1 MADNPVLPPLLSDI
15 EISDTEL
22 PPSPVPPLEM
32 ERPIRTDVILEDD
45 EVLIESPE
53 DALFT
58 PQNIE
63 IEVQPDVDEDGNTIV
78 AFGEE
83 LPEDLSGDF
92 YRNLAEEIDERELS
106 ALANDILSMYKEDR
120 ESRADWERTYSEGL
134 SLLGMESDER
144 SQPFQGASGVYH
156 PLLSEA
162 VAQFQASAYKELLP
176 AGGPVSTRVIGRVTP
191 ERTTQAARVKEFM
204 NYQITEVMQEYDPEL
219 DQMLFYLPLS
229 GSSFK
234 KIYYDEGLDRA
245 VCKFIT
251 SEDLVVPYETTDLQ
265 SASRITHMV
274 RQNIN
279 DVRKLQASGFYRD
292 IELIP
297 SEEPQTSVTEKVDEL
312 EGLQPT
318 AYSSSDI
325 MTILECHIDLDL
337 SGFEDSKDDGEPT
350 GIKLPYIVT
359 MEEDCS
365 QILSI
370 RRNWEEQDSLQLKK
384 QYFVHYKFLPGLG
397 FYGFG
402 LIHMIGGLSKSAT
415 SLMRQL
421 IDAGTLANLPA
432 GFKARGLRVRNDDE
446 PLQPGEWRDIDAPG
460 GALRDSLLPLPYKEP
475 SGTLLN
481 LLGILVDSGRRFA
494 AITEMQTGDMTE
506 AMPVGTTV
514 ALLEKGMQVMS
525 AIHKRLHYSQKIEF
539 RLLAETFSE
548 YLPEEYPFEVAGGE
562 RIIKVGD
569 FSAQIDVLPHS
580 DPNVFSMAQRVMMA
594 QTQLQ
599 LATSAPQI
607 HDLREAYF
615 RMYQALGIQDI
626 KDILPVTEPENSKDP
641 ATENADALI
650 GAPIKAFIHQD
661 HEAHIATHMA
671 FMQNPIFQNNQ
682 QAMLLLQSH
691 IQEHFA
697 MLYRQQVEQLIGR
710 PLPGDDEQVSPELEN
725 QIAQAAAQATQQ
737 ISAQAQQFAAQQ
749 GEGGID
755 PLLQIRMKELE
766 LKERDMQRREAEAQS
781 RLAFDMQKEQVK
793 TGLEETK
800 IQQDASQAAERIAVQ
815 REKIRVQ

>member
-1 MADNPVLPPLLSDI
+1 MADEPLIPPLLSEI
-15 EISDTEL
+15 EISDTEF
-22 PPSPVPPLEM
+22 PPSPVPPLDM

-45 EVLIESPE
+45 EVLAEMPNDGSLILEDIEV
-53 DALFT
+53 
-58 PQNIE
+58 E
-63 IEVQPDVDEDGNTIV
+63 IEPELDEEGNTV
-78 AFGEE
+78 VSFGEE
-83 LPEDLSGDF
+83 VPEISSDDF
-92 YRNLAEEIDERELS
+92 YGNLAEDIDQRDLS
-106 ALANDILSMYKEDR
+106 RLATDILDMYQVDR
-120 ESRADWERTYSEGL
+120 QSRSEWERTYSEGL
-134 SLLGMESDER
+134 GLLGMDTDDR
-144 SQPFQGASGVYH
+144 SEPFQGASGVYH

-162 VAQFQASAYKELLP
+162 VAQFQSSAYKELLP
-176 AGGPVSTRVIGRVTP
+176 GGGPVNTRVVGKMTP
-191 ERTTQAARVKEFM
+191 ERQDQATRVKEFM

-234 KIYYDEGLDRA
+234 KIYYDETLNRA
-245 VCKFIT
+245 VSKFIT

-265 SASRITHMV
+265 SATRITHMV
-274 RQNIN
+274 RMSMN

-292 IELIP
+292 IELVP
-297 SEEPQTSVTEKVDEL
+297 SLEEETAVTQKVDQL
-312 EGLQPT
+312 EGVRPSQYMN
-318 AYSSSDI
+318 ADV
-325 MTILECHIDLDL
+325 MTILECHINLDL
-337 SGFEDSKDDGEPT
+337 PGLEDIGEDGEPT
-350 GIKLPYIVT
+350 GIQLPYIVT
-359 MEEDCS
+359 MEEGCS

-370 RRNWEEQDSLQLKK
+370 RRNWEELDSLKNKK

-415 SLMRQL
+415 SLLRQL

-446 PLQPGEWRDIDAPG
+446 PLQPGEWRDVDAPG

-481 LLGILVDSGRRFA
+481 LLGVLVDSGRRFA
-494 AITEMQTGDMTE
+494 AITEMQTGDMNE

-548 YLPEEYPFEVAGGE
+548 YLPNEYPFEVAGGE
-562 RIIKVGD
+562 RIVKVSD
-569 FSAQIDVLPHS
+569 FDEKIDVLPHS
-580 DPNVFSMAQRVMMA
+580 DPNTFSMAQRVMMA

-607 HDLREAYF
+607 HNLEEAYY
-615 RMYQALGIQDI
+615 RMYQALGVQDI
-626 KDILPVTEPENSKDP
+626 HDLLPTSSPQESKDP
-641 ATENADALI
+641 ATENSNALV
-650 GAPIKAFIHQD
+650 GAALKAFIHQD

-682 QAMLLLQSH
+682 QAMLVLQSH

-697 MLYRQQVEQLIGR
+697 MQYRQQVEQMIGQ
-710 PLPGDDEQVSPELEN
+710 PLPAEGQQIPPELEN

-737 ISAQAQQFAAQQ
+737 ISEQAQAFAAQQ

-755 PLLQIRMKELE
+755 PLIQIRMKELE
-766 LKERDMQRREAEAQS
+766 LKERDMARKEAESQS
-781 RLAFDMQKEQVK
+781 RLAFDMQKEQVR
-793 TGLEETK
+793 TALEETK
-800 IQQDASQAAERIAVQ
+800 IDQDAAQAAERIEVQ

>member
-53 DALFT
+53 DALFI
-58 PQNIE
+58 PQDIE

-176 AGGPVSTRVIGRVTP
+176 AGGPVSTRVLGRVTP

>member
-58 PQNIE
+58 PQDIE

-710 PLPGDDEQVSPELEN
+710 PLPSDDEQVSPELEN

>member
-58 PQNIE
+58 PQDIE

>member
-58 PQNIE
+58 PQDIE

-92 YRNLAEEIDERELS
+92 YRNLAEEIDERDLS

-781 RLAFDMQKEQVK
+781 RLAFDMQKEQAR

>member
-1 MADNPVLPPLLSDI
+1 MADEPLIPPLD
-15 EISDTEL
+15 
-22 PPSPVPPLEM
+22 M
-32 ERPIRTDVILEDD
+32 ERPVRTDVILEDD
-45 EVLIESPE
+45 EVLADASSEIPSIEQE
-53 DALFT
+53 I
-58 PQNIE
+58 QIE
-63 IEVQPDVDEDGNTIV
+63 IEPETDEQGNTIV
-78 AFGEE
+78 AFGEMPSE
-83 LPEDLSGDF
+83 PISEDF
-92 YRNLAEEIDERELS
+92 YENLAESIDQRELS
-106 ALANDILSMYKEDR
+106 GLASDMLAMYKEDR
-120 ESRADWERTYSEGL
+120 ESRSQWEHTYSDGL
-134 SLLGMESDER
+134 SLLGMETAER
-144 SQPFQGASGVYH
+144 AQPFQGASGVYH

-176 AGGPVSTRVIGRVTP
+176 AGGPVNTRVVGKTSP
-191 ERTTQAARVKEFM
+191 EKESQATRVKDFM

-229 GSSFK
+229 GSAFK

-245 VCKFIT
+245 VSKFIT

-265 SASRITHMV
+265 SATRITHMI
-274 RQNIN
+274 RQNVN

-297 SEEPQTSVTEKVDEL
+297 SEEPQTAITEKVDKM
-312 EGLQPT
+312 EGLRPT
-318 AYSSSDI
+318 AYNSSDI

-337 SGFEDSKDDGEPT
+337 PGFEDERENGEPT

-370 RRNWEEQDSLQLKK
+370 RRNWEENDPLKTK
-384 QYFVHYKFLPGLG
+384 RQYFVHYKFLPGLG

-402 LIHMIGGLSKSAT
+402 LIHMIGGLSKTAT

-446 PLQPGEWRDIDAPG
+446 PLQPGEWRDVDAPG

-481 LLGILVDSGRRFA
+481 LLGLVVDSGRRFA

-514 ALLEKGMQVMS
+514 ALLEKGMAVMS

-548 YLPEEYPFEVAGGE
+548 YLPEEYPFEVTGGE
-562 RIIKVGD
+562 RIVKVTD
-569 FSAQIDVLPHS
+569 FSDQIDVLPHS

-615 RMYQALGIQDI
+615 RMYQALGVQDI
-626 KDILPVTEPENSKDP
+626 KDILPVTDPENSKDP
-641 ATENADALI
+641 ATENADALV
-650 GAPIKAFIHQD
+650 GAPVKAFIHQD
-661 HEAHIATHMA
+661 HDAHIAAHMA

-682 QAMLLLQSH
+682 EAMLVLQSH

-697 MLYRQQVEQLIGR
+697 MLYRQQVEQMIGR
-710 PLPGDDEQVSPELEN
+710 PLPAEGEQVPPELEN

-766 LKERDMQRREAEAQS
+766 LKERDLQRKEAESQS
-781 RLAFDMQKEQVK
+781 RLAFDKQKEQVK
-793 TGLEETK
+793 TVLEETK
-800 IQQDASQAAERIAVQ
+800 IEQDASQAAERIQVQ
-815 REKIRVQ
+815 REKMRVSN

>member
-58 PQNIE
+58 PQDIE

-312 EGLQPT
+312 EGIQPT

-781 RLAFDMQKEQVK
+781 RLAFDMQKEQAR

>member
-1 MADNPVLPPLLSDI
+1 MAEEPI
-15 EISDTEL
+15 I
-22 PPSPVPPLEM
+22 PPLEM
-32 ERPIRTDVILEDD
+32 ERPIRTDVVLEEDEILVDTANN
-45 EVLIESPE
+45 
-53 DALFT
+53 DAT
-58 PQNIE
+58 IPQDIE
-63 IEVQPDVDEDGNTIV
+63 IEIQPDMDEEGNTIV
-78 AFGEE
+78 AFGEAP
-83 LPEDLSGDF
+83 PEPTSDDF
-92 YRNLAEEIDERELS
+92 YRNLAEEIDQRDLS
-106 ALANDILSMYKEDR
+106 PLASEMIGMYKEDR
-120 ESRADWERTYSEGL
+120 EGRSDWERTYSEGL
-134 SLLGMESDER
+134 SLLGMETADR

-162 VAQFQASAYKELLP
+162 VAQFQSSAYKELLP
-176 AGGPVSTRVIGRVTP
+176 SGGPVDTRVVGRVTP
-191 ERTTQAARVKEFM
+191 EREEQADRVKEFM

-234 KIYYDEGLDRA
+234 KIYYDETLGRA
-245 VCKFIT
+245 VSKFIT

-265 SASRITHMV
+265 SATRITHMV
-274 RQNIN
+274 RENLN

-297 SEEPQTSVTEKVDEL
+297 TEEPQTAITEKVDKM
-312 EGLQPT
+312 EGLRQT
-318 AYSSSDI
+318 SYGASEI
-325 MTILECHIDLDL
+325 MTILECHINLDL
-337 SGFEDSKDDGEPT
+337 TGFEDQGEDGEPT

-370 RRNWEEQDSLQLKK
+370 RRNWEENDPLKNK
-384 QYFVHYKFLPGLG
+384 RQYFVHYKFLPGLG

-415 SLMRQL
+415 SLLRQL

-446 PLQPGEWRDIDAPG
+446 PLQPGEWRDVDAPG

-481 LLGILVDSGRRFA
+481 LLSVLVDSGRRFA
-494 AITEMQTGDMTE
+494 AITEMQTGEMTE

-525 AIHKRLHYSQKIEF
+525 AIHKRLHYSQKVEF
-539 RLLAETFSE
+539 RLLAQTFSE
-548 YLPEEYPFEVAGGE
+548 YLPEEYPFEVTGGE
-562 RIIKVGD
+562 RIVKVSD
-569 FSAQIDVLPHS
+569 FSEQIDVLPHS
-580 DPNVFSMAQRVMMA
+580 DPNIFSMAQRVMMA

-607 HDLREAYF
+607 HNMHEAYF

-626 KDILPVTEPENSKDP
+626 SDILPPNEPKNSKDP
-641 ATENADALI
+641 ATENGDALI
-650 GAPIKAFIHQD
+650 GSPVKAFIHQD

-671 FMQNPIFQNNQ
+671 FMQNPIFENNQ
-682 QAMLLLQSH
+682 QAMLVLQSH

-697 MLYRQQVEQLIGR
+697 MQYRQQVEQLIGR
-710 PLPGDDEQVSPELEN
+710 PLPTEDEQVPPELEN

-737 ISAQAQQFAAQQ
+737 ISEQAKAFAEQQ

-755 PLLQIRMKELE
+755 PFATDSY
-766 LKERDMQRREAEAQS
+766 ERTRVE
-781 RLAFDMQKEQVK
+781 
-793 TGLEETK
+793 G
-800 IQQDASQAAERIAVQ
+800 ERATA
-815 REKIRVQ
+815 

>member
-1 MADNPVLPPLLSDI
+1 MADAPLIPPLD
-15 EISDTEL
+15 
-22 PPSPVPPLEM
+22 M

-45 EVLIESPE
+45 EVFVDIPE
-53 DALFT
+53 VENGISQDFD
-58 PQNIE
+58 IE
-63 IEVQPDVDEDGNTIV
+63 IAPETDEEGNTIV
-78 AFGEE
+78 AFGGMPSE
-83 LPEDLSGDF
+83 PVSDDF
-92 YRNLAEEIDERELS
+92 YRNLAEEIDQRELS
-106 ALANDILSMYKEDR
+106 ALASDTLSMYKEDR
-120 ESRADWERTYSEGL
+120 ESRASWERTYSGGL
-134 SLLGMESDER
+134 SLLGMETDER

-176 AGGPVSTRVIGRVTP
+176 AGGPVNTRVVGRSSP
-191 ERTTQAARVKEFM
+191 EREEQATRVKEFM

-234 KIYYDEGLDRA
+234 KVYYDESLGRA
-245 VCKFIT
+245 VSKFIT

-265 SASRITHMV
+265 SATRITHMI
-274 RQNIN
+274 RQNMN
-279 DVRKLQASGFYRD
+279 EVRKLQESGFYRD
-292 IELIP
+292 IELVP
-297 SEEPQTSVTEKVDEL
+297 SEDPQTEITEKIDRM
-312 EGLQPT
+312 EGLSPT
-318 AYSSSDI
+318 SYSSSDI

-337 SGFEDSKDDGEPT
+337 SGFEDTREDGETT

-370 RRNWEEQDSLQLKK
+370 RRNWEENDSLQKKK

-402 LIHMIGGLSKSAT
+402 LIHMIGGLCKSAT

-432 GFKARGLRVRNDDE
+432 GFKARGLRVRNADE
-446 PLQPGEWRDIDAPG
+446 PLQPGEWRDVDAPG
-460 GALRDSLLPLPYKEP
+460 GALRDSLIPLPYKEP

-506 AMPVGTTV
+506 AMPVGTTI

-548 YLPEEYPFEVAGGE
+548 YLPEEYPFEVSGGE
-562 RIIKVGD
+562 RIVKVND
-569 FSAQIDVLPHS
+569 FSDQIDVLPNS

-607 HDLREAYF
+607 HNLREAYF
-615 RMYQALGIQDI
+615 RMYQALGVQNIR
-626 KDILPVTEPENSKDP
+626 DILPATEPENSKDP

-650 GAPIKAFIHQD
+650 GAPLKAFIHQD
-661 HEAHIATHMA
+661 HEAHVATHMA

-682 QAMLLLQSH
+682 EAMLVLQSH

-697 MLYRQQVEQLIGR
+697 MLYRQQVEQMIGR
-710 PLPGDDEQVSPELEN
+710 PLPTEGEQIPPELEN

-755 PLLQIRMKELE
+755 PLVQIRMKELE
-766 LKERDMQRREAEAQS
+766 LKERDMQRKEAEAQS
-781 RLAFDMQKEQVK
+781 RLAFDMKKEQVK
-793 TGLEETK
+793 TILEETK
-800 IQQDASQAAERIAVQ
+800 IEQDSSQAAERIQVQ
-815 REKIRVQ
+815 REKMRAG

>member
-1 MADNPVLPPLLSDI
+1 MADEPLI
-15 EISDTEL
+15 
-22 PPSPVPPLEM
+22 PPLEM

-45 EVLIESPE
+45 EVLADSDNPLAEVAQ
-53 DALFT
+53 DFD
-58 PQNIE
+58 
-63 IEVQPDVDEDGNTIV
+63 IEVEPEMDEEGNTII
-78 AFGEE
+78 AFGEMPTE
-83 LPEDLSGDF
+83 PVSGEF
-92 YRNLAEEIDERELS
+92 YRNLADEIDQRELS

-134 SLLGMESDER
+134 SLLGMQADER

-176 AGGPVSTRVIGRVTP
+176 AGGPVNTRVVGKATP
-191 ERTTQAARVKEFM
+191 DRQEQATRVKEFM

-229 GSSFK
+229 GSAFK

-245 VCKFIT
+245 VSKFIT

-265 SASRITHMV
+265 SATRITHMI
-274 RQNIN
+274 RQNVN

-292 IELIP
+292 IELMP
-297 SEEPQTSVTEKVDEL
+297 SEDPQTAVTEKIDEM
-312 EGLQPT
+312 EGLSPT
-318 AYSSSDI
+318 AYSSSDV

-337 SGFEDSKDDGEPT
+337 SGFEDSRDDGEPT

-359 MEEDCS
+359 MEEDCA

-370 RRNWEEQDSLQLKK
+370 RRNWEESDALQSKR

-446 PLQPGEWRDIDAPG
+446 PLQPGEWRDVDAPG

-514 ALLEKGMQVMS
+514 ALLEKGMAVMS

-539 RLLAETFSE
+539 RLLAQTFSE

-562 RIIKVGD
+562 RIVKVND
-569 FSAQIDVLPHS
+569 FGEQIDVLPHS

-615 RMYQALGIQDI
+615 RMYQALGVQNI
-626 KDILPVTEPENSKDP
+626 KDILPATEPENSKDP
-641 ATENADALI
+641 ATENADALV
-650 GAPIKAFIHQD
+650 GAPLKAFVHQD

-671 FMQNPIFQNNQ
+671 FMQNPVFQNNQ
-682 QAMLLLQSH
+682 QAMLVLQSH

-697 MLYRQQVEQLIGR
+697 MLYRQQVEQMIGR
-710 PLPGDDEQVSPELEN
+710 PLPAEDEQVPPELEN

-737 ISAQAQQFAAQQ
+737 ISAQAQQFAQQQ

-755 PLLQIRMKELE
+755 PLVQIRMKELE
-766 LKERDMQRREAEAQS
+766 LKERDMQRKEAESQS

-793 TGLEETK
+793 TALEETK
-800 IQQDASQAAERIAVQ
+800 IQQDSSQAAERIKVQ
-815 REKIRVQ
+815 REKMRAV

>member
-1 MADNPVLPPLLSDI
+1 MADEPLIPLP
-15 EISDTEL
+15 
-22 PPSPVPPLEM
+22 EM

-45 EVLIESPE
+45 EILADSEGGVS
-53 DALFT
+53 
-58 PQNIE
+58 
-63 IEVQPDVDEDGNTIV
+63 DVDFEIV
-78 AFGEE
+78 EE
-83 LPEDLSGDF
+83 LPETDEEGNTIIAFGEMPSEPVSGEF
-92 YRNLAEEIDERELS
+92 YRNLAEEIDDRELS
-106 ALANDILSMYKEDR
+106 SLASEMSSMYKEDR

-134 SLLGMESDER
+134 GLLGMETDDR

-176 AGGPVSTRVIGRVTP
+176 AGGPVNTRVVGKLTP
-191 ERTTQAARVKEFM
+191 ERQEQATRVKEFM

-229 GSSFK
+229 GSAFK
-234 KIYYDEGLDRA
+234 KIYYDETLGRA
-245 VCKFIT
+245 VSKFIT

-265 SASRITHMV
+265 SAPRITHML
-274 RQNIN
+274 RQNVN

-292 IELIP
+292 VELFP
-297 SEEPQTSVTEKVDEL
+297 SDDPQTAVTEKVDEL
-312 EGLQPT
+312 EGVSPT
-318 AYSSSDI
+318 SYSSSDV
-325 MTILECHIDLDL
+325 MTVLECHIDLDL
-337 SGFEDSKDDGEPT
+337 AGFEDSRDDGEPT

-359 MEEDCS
+359 MEEDSS
-365 QILSI
+365 QILAI
-370 RRNWEEQDSLQLKK
+370 RRNWEESDPLQNKK

-446 PLQPGEWRDIDAPG
+446 PLQPGEWRDVDAPG

-475 SGTLLN
+475 SATLLN

-514 ALLEKGMQVMS
+514 ALLEKGMAVMS

-548 YLPEEYPFEVAGGE
+548 YLPKEYPFEIAGGE
-562 RIIKVGD
+562 RIVKVNDFGD
-569 FSAQIDVLPHS
+569 QIDVLPHS

-615 RMYQALGIQDI
+615 RMYQALGVQNI
-626 KDILPVTEPENSKDP
+626 KDILPATEPENSKDP

-650 GAPIKAFIHQD
+650 GSPLKAFVHQD

-671 FMQNPIFQNNQ
+671 FMQNPVFQNNQ
-682 QAMLLLQSH
+682 QAMLVLQSH

-697 MLYRQQVEQLIGR
+697 MLYRQQVEQMIGR
-710 PLPGDDEQVSPELEN
+710 PLPAEDEQVPPELEN

-737 ISAQAQQFAAQQ
+737 ISAQAQQFAQQQ

-766 LKERDMQRREAEAQS
+766 LKERDMQRKEAESQS

-793 TGLEETK
+793 TAIKEAEM
-800 IQQDASQAAERIAVQ
+800 QQDAAQAAERIQVQ
-815 REKIRVQ
+815 REKMRAM

>member
-58 PQNIE
+58 PQDIE

-781 RLAFDMQKEQVK
+781 RLAFDMQKEQAR